1 MNGDEDKTKRCAVGE
16 EAHTTQIKRTQRRR
30 CKRKPRCRRRR
41 KQEAGEAEADG
52 AGKAGRKRVGGW
64 MKWIWMRGQQAAGSG
79 WVALSQSQ

>member
-41 KQEAGEAEADG
+41 KRQTERQRQRQRQTEQARQE
-52 AGKAGRKRVGGW
+52 
-64 MKWIWMRGQQAAGSG
+64 GSG
-79 WVALSQSQ
+79 WVGG